1 MNDIENKILSLLE
14 FGYKIDIILN
24 ELNIEEE
31 ILANIIIGLEDKG
44 LISLQDKIWIL
55 TQKGK
60 DTLKEIKEELL
71 KKLKIE
77 YLYGNINKDEFQKK
91 KKELES
97 IAITE
102 KYGTDKKTEDKEDKE
117 KKIIC
122 PRCKQENK
130 MGSRYCYKCGGSLK
144 A

>member
-1 MNDIENKILSLLE
+1 MNDIENKILSFLE
-14 FGYKIDIILN
+14 FGYRVDMVLK

-31 ILANIIIGLEDKG
+31 NLADIIIGLEDKG
-44 LISLQDKIWIL
+44 LVSLQDKNWIL

-60 DTLKEIKEELL
+60 DILKDIKEELL
-71 KKLKIE
+71 RKLKIE

-97 IAITE
+97 IAVIE
-102 KYGTDKKTEDKEDKE
+102 KYNVDKRTDEKEDKE

-122 PRCKQENK
+122 PKCKQENK
-130 MGSRYCYKCGGSLK
+130 IMSRYCYKCGETLK
-144 A
+144 G